1 MILGFLF
8 RTLAVVASF
17 WTDVFVL
24 PAFGV
29 SESFWTTAAALAF
42 LARGLPQGRA
52 AALGAAAGMLFSL
65 VGTLPA
71 VAYMAA
77 GAAAGWGTAWV
88 SRMYLS
94 QRSLVSMAGLAFL
107 CAAAFWSP
115 ALIRAFL
122 DAVRGADPG
131 AFAAAMRAVFLQAAA
146 TAALSVPLVLV
157 RRAADVR
164 IHRLR

>member
-1 MILGFLF
+1 MILGFLL
-8 RTLAVVASF
+8 RLTAIAASF
-17 WTDVFVL
+17 WMDVFVL

-29 SESFWTTAAALAF
+29 PEAFWITAASLAF
-42 LARGLPQGRA
+42 LARGLPHGRA
-52 AALGAAAGMLFSL
+52 AALGAAAGTLFSL
-65 VGTLPA
+65 VGSLPA
-71 VAYMAA
+71 VAYLAA
-77 GAAAGWGTAWV
+77 GIVAGWGTAWV

-122 DAVRGADPG
+122 DAARGADPG
-131 AFAAAMRAVFLQAAA
+131 AFAAAMRAVLLQAAA